1 MAKAP
6 GKGNIKPN
14 EGKQGMQPDYKGYIM
29 LDRDYKAGDYLNF
42 GVWKND
48 YNGFN
53 IKVSQP
59 KPDATEKQYPRPV
72 HKDDGIPF

>member
-1 MAKAP
+1 MAKGP

-14 EGKQGMQPDYKGYIM
+14 ETKVGQQPDYKAYII
-29 LDRDYKAGDYLNF
+29 LDRDYKAGEYLNF

-53 IKVSQP
+53 IKINQP
-59 KPDATEKQYPRPV
+59 RPDANQQQYPRPV
-72 HKDDGIPF
+72 NKDEIPF